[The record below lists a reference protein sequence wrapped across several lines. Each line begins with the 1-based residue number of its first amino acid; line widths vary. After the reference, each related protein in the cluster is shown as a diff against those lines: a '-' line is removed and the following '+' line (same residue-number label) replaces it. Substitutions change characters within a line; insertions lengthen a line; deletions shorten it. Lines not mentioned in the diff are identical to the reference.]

1 MDKKQIIS
9 LLETQLAAG
18 TITRDDL
25 SALANGEA
33 MPVVSTVSAPYT
45 TSTPT
50 AAVPQKQE
58 GNHSKYVVY
67 ALYAIGAVTALA
79 GITILIAQNWEQ
91 IGFLGRVLVTAGIA
105 FISYAIALLLGKHEH
120 RVIAQVLFAI
130 SAGLAPLGVYV
141 FLEEMR
147 VDFTL
152 ETQMLIAGM
161 LAVIYGAALLVSK
174 RPLLVLVT
182 TAFATWLYWA
192 YVFQILT
199 NAASFEE
206 EMLKWASIVSGVAY
220 ICIGYGYR
228 ALSTI
233 EDSVDKRAVVGFL
246 YTFGTLAVLGGA
258 SMLGGV
264 FDFAFIGLLF
274 VTFYASVFL
283 RSRNM
288 LGLSAIFLITHL
300 IKLTGLY
307 FVGSLGWPVALIG
320 IGFLVIG
327 VGYGTYY
334 LNRNFIAAK

>member
-33 MPVVSTVSAPYT
+33 MPVVSTVSAPST

-105 FISYAIALLLGKHEH
+105 FVSYAIALLLGKHEH

-246 YTFGTLAVLGGA
+246 YTLGTLAVLGGA

-264 FDFAFIGLLF
+264 FDLAFIGLLF

-283 RSRNM
+283 RSRGM
-288 LGLSAIFLITHL
+288 LGLSAIFLIVHL

-307 FVGSLGWPVALIG
+307 FVGSLGWPIALIG

-334 LNRNFIAAK
+334 LNRHFIAAK